1 MDFAPR
7 RFADTVVLTL
17 PRRIDQS
24 NVDAFGPALAP
35 YLERCAA
42 HGDRLVLDL
51 SRLEYVSTAALRI
64 FMLAVKQ
71 VKPHGGTIMLSGLTP
86 LIQEIF
92 EIVRFTNL
100 FPTTLTVRDAVA
112 QISTAAL
119 AELDRAV

>member
-1 MDFAPR
+1 MDLAPR

-17 PRRIDQS
+17 PTRIDQS

-42 HGDRLVLDL
+42 DGDRLVLDL

-71 VKPHGGTIMLSGLTP
+71 VKPQRGTIVLSGLTP
-86 LIQEIF
+86 LIQEVF

-100 FPTTLTVRDAVA
+100 FPITPTLRDAVA
-112 QISTAAL
+112 KVSTAAL
-119 AELDRAV
+119 AELDRV